1 MSTNSETSAIDQ
13 AFEALKT
20 YDAGS
25 NRGALQP
32 IDEAVVAAMKD
43 EPSRATLETRLA
55 AVLATEA
62 PAVAKAYVGGKLR
75 LIGGPASVPALA
87 ALLAQA
93 ELSHAARNALEA
105 LPCAEAIDALR
116 ASLAKLSGLP
126 KAGVV
131 ASLGVRR
138 DAASVPTLT
147 TLLRDHD
154 AQVAAA
160 AIEALGEIGT
170 MEAAEALRAFL
181 PNASG
186 ALRSAAADACLTC
199 AVGLQASGHEA
210 EVKALRGLLTGAGL
224 PEYVRTAAERGR

>member
-43 EPSRATLETRLA
+43 EPARVKLEARLA
-55 AVLATEA
+55 AVLVAEA
-62 PAVAKAYVGGKLR
+62 PAVAKAYVCGKLR

-87 ALLAQA
+87 GLLGQP

-105 LPCAEAIDALR
+105 LPCAEAVAALR

-126 KAGVV
+126 KAGVIT
-131 ASLGVRR
+131 SLGVRR
-138 DAASVPTLT
+138 DAASVPELT
-147 TLLRDHD
+147 KLLRDHD

-170 MEAAEALRAFL
+170 AQAAEALKAFL

-186 ALRSAAADACLTC
+186 ALRSVAADACLAC
-199 AVGLQASGHEA
+199 AARLQAGGQEA
-210 EVKALRGLLTGAGL
+210 EARALRSLLTSAGQ
-224 PEYVRTAAERGR
+224 PEYIQAAAERGR

>member
-1 MSTNSETSAIDQ
+1 MSTTTETSAIDQ

-25 NRGALQP
+25 NRGALQS

-43 EPSRATLETRLA
+43 EPARAKLEARLA
-55 AVLATEA
+55 TALATEA
-62 PAVAKAYVGGKLR
+62 PAVAKAYVCGKLR
-75 LIGGPASVPALA
+75 LIGGPASVSALA
-87 ALLAQA
+87 ALLGPA

-105 LPCAEAIDALR
+105 MPCAEAVAALR

-138 DAASVPTLT
+138 DAASVPDLT
-147 TLLRDHD
+147 PLLRDRD
-154 AQVAAA
+154 AQVAGA

-170 MEAAEALRAFL
+170 PQAAEALKAFL
-181 PNASG
+181 PNARG
-186 ALRSAAADACLTC
+186 ALRAIAANACLAC
-199 AVGLQASGHEA
+199 AARLQADGHEA
-210 EVKALRGLLTGAGL
+210 EARTLRALLTVAGQ
-224 PEYVRTAAERGR
+224 PEYIQAAAERGR